1 MGLKLYKIISR
12 PPKVFSQFLM
22 KSLTMTFYNKPLIL
36 GILFLHS
43 KPPLSM
49 ASSGGAELT
58 YFQLIQPPI
67 HPEKL
72 LCISFPTAKAPLKHG
87 KSKLKWGWV
96 GPQPTWQSLFWI
108 SLPKYQVQDK
118 VRLLPSSAQAPAQ
131 LRLYWLY
138 FQLIQ
143 SVASVGS

>member
-1 MGLKLYKIISR
+1 MGLKLYNIISR

-49 ASSGGAELT
+49 ASSGGVWKV
-58 YFQLIQPPI
+58 Q
-67 HPEKL
+67 
-72 LCISFPTAKAPLKHG
+72 AK
-87 KSKLKWGWV
+87 V
-96 GPQPTWQSLFWI
+96 GLSWTPNHLAKFI
-108 SLPKYQVQDK
+108 RNQVQDK

-131 LRLYWLY
+131 FIL
-138 FQLIQ
+138 
-143 SVASVGS
+143 S

>member
-1 MGLKLYKIISR
+1 MPSEIFHKGLRPRTSAKYQMGLKLYNIISR

-49 ASSGGAELT
+49 ASSGGAWKVQAKVGLSWT
-58 YFQLIQPPI
+58 
-67 HPEKL
+67 
-72 LCISFPTAKAPLKHG
+72 PTHLAK
-87 KSKLKWGWV
+87 
-96 GPQPTWQSLFWI
+96 FI
-108 SLPKYQVQDK
+108 RNQVQDK

-131 LRLYWLY
+131 LGLNWLY

-143 SVASVGS
+143 PPTPTNPPGKVFSQLQLTI